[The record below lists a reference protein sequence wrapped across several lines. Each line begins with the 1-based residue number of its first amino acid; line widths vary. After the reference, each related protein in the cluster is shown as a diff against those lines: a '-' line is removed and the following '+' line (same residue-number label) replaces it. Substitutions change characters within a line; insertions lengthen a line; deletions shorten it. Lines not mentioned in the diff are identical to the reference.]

1 MSVVYISPIASRS
14 GYGDCSREVGEFLL
28 NKYNDD
34 VSIISTRWGNS
45 SLSELDDGAEL
56 SDRIKSRMVTKLPNT
71 PDIVYQMSL
80 PSEFNPV
87 GGINIGITAGLEFL
101 GWPDE
106 FIHGCNRMNKVIVPS
121 QFTHDA
127 LLNNKHNSVECSVE
141 LDIIHESIDEIYTN
155 NTITTETEIH
165 SELDS
170 IQEEFCFLTM
180 GVWSPDNDRKNII
193 STIKTFQHTF
203 SNTNHDVALVLKV
216 NGSLYNTQD
225 IHRIKNIVSSL
236 KQEYTNPKSVYIIYG
251 NLTPVEIHNLYK
263 HPRIKCML
271 SLTHGEGFGRP
282 LLEASVST
290 LPIIASNWSGHLD
303 FLPKHQC
310 QLVSGSLGIISET
323 NPYKTNKSIWFY
335 PDEQL
340 ASHYMLECF
349 TQYDI
354 FKKRATEL
362 SSDNNVTYNK
372 NKMFKLYETSLNNI

>member
-127 LLNNKHNSVECSVE
+127 LLNNKHKKAMAVVK
-141 LDIIHESIDEIYTN
+141 LLIK
-155 NTITTETEIH
+155 
-165 SELDS
+165 
-170 IQEEFCFLTM
+170 M
-180 GVWSPDNDRKNII
+180 GCVI
-193 STIKTFQHTF
+193 
-203 SNTNHDVALVLKV
+203 
-216 NGSLYNTQD
+216 SLY
-225 IHRIKNIVSSL
+225 KL
-236 KQEYTNPKSVYIIYG
+236 
-251 NLTPVEIHNLYK
+251 
-263 HPRIKCML
+263 
-271 SLTHGEGFGRP
+271 
-282 LLEASVST
+282 
-290 LPIIASNWSGHLD
+290 
-303 FLPKHQC
+303 
-310 QLVSGSLGIISET
+310 
-323 NPYKTNKSIWFY
+323 
-335 PDEQL
+335 
-340 ASHYMLECF
+340 F
-349 TQYDI
+349 T
-354 FKKRATEL
+354 
-362 SSDNNVTYNK
+362 
-372 NKMFKLYETSLNNI
+372 